1 MKMIMNTAMG
11 VMMTVAAVT
20 ASVPAFAQGAK
31 QVVSAID
38 VKAVALGYRASKILG
53 SNITNDKGET
63 IGKIDDLVV
72 SKDQRA
78 LFAIVS
84 VGGYLGIGDKLI
96 AVRYEEM
103 RASTDDKGFALPG
116 ATKDSL
122 KSLPEFIYAK

>member
-11 VMMTVAAVT
+11 VMMTVAAVS
-20 ASVPAFAQGAK
+20 ASVPAFAQGAQ

-53 SNITNDKGET
+53 SHITNDKGEA

-72 SKDQRA
+72 SRDQRA

-84 VGGYLGIGDKLI
+84 VGGYLGIGEKLI
-96 AVRYEEM
+96 AVRYEDL
-103 RASTDDKGFALPG
+103 RASKDDKGFALAG

-122 KSLPEFIYAK
+122 KALPEFIYAK